1 MFCPFCENQD
11 TKVVDSRLSDDGAAV
26 RRRRECVVCKKRFTT
41 YERCEGLP
49 LIVIKQDGR
58 KVNFDRQK
66 LLRGVL
72 VACKKRP
79 IPYERLEALS
89 CHVEQELRG
98 RGFKEVP
105 SKVVGEYVMD
115 ALRELDDVAYMRYAS
130 ICKNFKDISSFS
142 AEIRALEKREN
153 SSL

>member
-1 MFCPFCENQD
+1 MHCPFCECQD

-26 RRRRECVVCKKRFTT
+26 RRRRECVSCQKRFTT

-49 LIVIKQDGR
+49 LVVVKQDGR

-72 VACKKRP
+72 IACKKRP

-89 CHVEQELRG
+89 CHVEQELRSK
-98 RGFKEVP
+98 GFKEV
-105 SKVVGEYVMD
+105 SSRVVGEYVMN
-115 ALRELDDVAYMRYAS
+115 ALRDLDDVAYMRYAS
-130 ICKNFKDISSFS
+130 ICKNFKDINSFS
-142 AEIRALEKREN
+142 AEIMALKKREN